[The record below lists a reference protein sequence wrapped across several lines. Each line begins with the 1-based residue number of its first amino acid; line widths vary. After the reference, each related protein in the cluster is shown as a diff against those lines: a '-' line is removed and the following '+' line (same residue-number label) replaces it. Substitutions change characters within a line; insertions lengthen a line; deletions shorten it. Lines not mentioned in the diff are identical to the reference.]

1 MKRIIAILSCVLI
14 LILVPINAN
23 AEGSG
28 SFENAGALYEHWT
41 SRNAL
46 PEFITGVWSSDGSEV
61 NLTFGVTNDAAGYEG
76 AKLILDLVADD
87 DTVAIAY
94 QTYALH
100 YLYGV
105 QADVERYLEDDIG
118 FKAVGVYFST
128 NRVEVDVD
136 QKRLD
141 DPDTSAVVNALT
153 EKYGNAVFFRFTN
166 TVYVPTIGT
175 ANGPASSFYSPIIN
189 PIRNQTN
196 TQMPLLFTMFAMS
209 VILLAALFFSEY
221 KRKRLLILLTSS
233 GIVTMPQSKPS
244 YSAIEKAIKKSSSDP
259 SPETDSC
266 IRDAIAKCN
275 YHHQ

>member
-14 LILVPINAN
+14 LILVPISAS

-28 SFENAGALYEHWT
+28 SFENARALYEHWT
-41 SRNAL
+41 SRNEL
-46 PEFITGVWSSDGSEV
+46 PKYITGVWSSDGSEV
-61 NLTFGVTNDAAGYEG
+61 NLTFGVTNDAAGHEG

-166 TVYVPTIGT
+166 TVYVPTIGA
-175 ANGPASSFYSPIIN
+175 ANSPASGFYN
-189 PIRNQTN
+189 PILNPISNQPN
-196 TQMPLLFTMFAMS
+196 SHMPLMFAMFAMS
-209 VILLAALFFSEY
+209 VVCLVALFFSEY
-221 KRKRLLILLTSS
+221 KRRRLLVLLTSS
-233 GIVTMPQSKPS
+233 GAVTMPQSKPS
-244 YSAIEKAIKKSSSDP
+244 YSAIEKAVKNAVSAP
-259 SPETDSC
+259 SLETDVS
-266 IRDAIAKCN
+266 IRNAITNSEKE
-275 YHHQ
+275 

>member
-41 SRNAL
+41 SRDEL
-46 PEFITGVWSSDGSEV
+46 PEYITGVWSSDGSEV
-61 NLTFGVTNDAAGYEG
+61 NLTFGVTNDAAGHEG

-166 TVYVPTIGT
+166 TVYVPTIGV
-175 ANGPASSFYSPIIN
+175 ANSPASGFYN
-189 PIRNQTN
+189 PIFNPISNQPN
-196 TQMPLLFTMFAMS
+196 SYMPLLFAMFAMS
-209 VILLAALFFSEY
+209 VVCLVALFFSEY
-221 KRKRLLILLTSS
+221 KRRKLLVLLTNS
-233 GIVTMPQSKPS
+233 GTVTMPQSKVS
-244 YSAIEKAIKKSSSDP
+244 YRAIENAVKKSSSTP
-259 SPETDSC
+259 SFETDAG
-266 IRDAIAKCN
+266 IRKAIMNSQKG
-275 YHHQ
+275 